1 MHLWLTCVQ
10 AVSDLTKYD
19 WEKVFQMSAME
30 FFAFLSFVNYQRRK
44 EQLEMQRINAK
55 YKRH

>member
-19 WEKVFQMSAME
+19 WEKVFKMSALE